1 MPDLRVIA
9 SARIDAS
16 ASIVYDLIAD
26 YHEGHPSILP
36 PQYFR
41 NLVVEEGGRGAGTR
55 IRYEMI
61 AFGRVKTSYA
71 SVTEPEPGRVLV
83 ETDRDGRVVT
93 TFTVEPEGASA
104 ARVTFETIYR
114 ARGLLGLIERVMVP
128 GYLEKV
134 YAAELAQLA
143 QRAVER
149 MPVVTSDAAYERRAP
164 QPPGSIDEL
173 LARMLNMNG
182 LLYAVIATSGGEWL
196 AEAGDPRRMR
206 YYPGI
211 VSALLGP
218 QGSPQ
223 ATYAMLEEAI
233 LPQGYAQGEDY
244 AILDRP
250 RDGILAVLFGR
261 HEPRPRRNAV
271 EQYRWASQ
279 LVDELRK
286 KLPAGGT

>member
-1 MPDLRVIA
+1 MPDLRVTA
-9 SARIDAS
+9 TARIDAS

-26 YHEGHPSILP
+26 YRHGHPSILP

-55 IRYEMI
+55 IRFDMI
-61 AFGRVKTSYA
+61 AFGRVRTSHA

-93 TFTVEPEGASA
+93 TFTVEPEGASS

-114 ARGLLGLIERVMVP
+114 ARGLMGLLERVMVP

-143 QRAVER
+143 ERAAER
-149 MPVVTSDAAYERRAP
+149 MPAVMSDAAYERRAP
-164 QPPGSIDEL
+164 RPPGALDDL
-173 LARMLNMNG
+173 LARMLSANG
-182 LLYAVIATSGGEWL
+182 LLYGVIATSGGELL
-196 AEAGDPRRMR
+196 AEAGDPRRLR

-223 ATYAMLEEAI
+223 ATYAMLEGAI

-250 RDGILAVLFGR
+250 RDGILAILFGR
-261 HEPRPRRNAV
+261 HEPVPRRNAV
-271 EQYRWASQ
+271 EQYQWARQ
-279 LVDELRK
+279 LGEELRAR
-286 KLPAGGT
+286 LPAAGS